1 MIVTTTYNVEGRQI
15 SEYIRVVAGE
25 TVSGINMFRDL
36 AAGFRNI
43 VGGRSQAYEEE
54 MINARENALEE
65 MVQRAIELGAEGVV
79 GVDIDYVTMGSDN
92 GMMMVSATGT
102 AVRFAPAY

>member
-1 MIVTTTYNVEGRQI
+1 ML
-15 SEYIRVVAGE
+15 
-25 TVSGINMFRDL
+25 RDL

-54 MINARENALEE
+54 MINARENALAE